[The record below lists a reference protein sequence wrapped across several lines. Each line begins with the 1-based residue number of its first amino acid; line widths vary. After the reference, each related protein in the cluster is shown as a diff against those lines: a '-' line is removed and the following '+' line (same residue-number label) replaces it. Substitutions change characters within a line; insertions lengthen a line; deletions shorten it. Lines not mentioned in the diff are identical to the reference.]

1 MTEPTAVIFD
11 LDDTLYAERRFALS
25 GFAAVAT
32 DVASRTGRSPDALFR
47 SLYRSYRAGH
57 RATALQALVTGYGLA
72 DEEISQGIAT
82 IRSHQP
88 RLRLPRVAREVLS
101 TLRAQ
106 GHRLG
111 VLTNGLPSTQRG
123 KVAALDLAPLVDVVV
138 YAQEYAPAG
147 KPDSAC
153 FEAVLS
159 HLEVAASRSVFVGDH
174 PEKDVAG
181 ARACGLRTIHV
192 VTAAAPSPVEADAAV
207 TSLRAVPALVARFL
221 EVPHAA
227 TL

>member
-1 MTEPTAVIFD
+1 MVEPTAVIFD

-25 GFAAVAT
+25 GFAAVAI
-32 DVASRTGRSPDALFR
+32 DVAARTGRSPDVLFR
-47 SLYRSYRAGH
+47 SLCRSYRAGQ
-57 RATALQALVTGYGLA
+57 RATALQDLVSSQGLSH
-72 DEEISQGIAT
+72 DEVAQGIAT
-82 IRSHQP
+82 IRGHRP
-88 RLRLPRVAREVLS
+88 RLRLPRLARGVLS
-101 TLRAQ
+101 ALRAE

-111 VLTNGLPSTQRG
+111 ILTNGLPSTQRG

-147 KPDSAC
+147 KPDAAC

-159 HLEVAASRSVFVGDH
+159 QLQVTPSRSVFVGDH

-192 VTAAAPSPVEADAAV
+192 VTTAAPPRVEADAAV

-221 EVPHAA
+221 KGRDAA
-227 TL
+227 TN